1 MGSAGMMLW
10 HWNKNN
16 FNPST
21 LKRKENSMVITKM
34 KIITILSA
42 FILVILIISFQVGQ
56 TEEIPRITKEEA
68 KEILDNPHVIFLDL
82 RAGSD
87 WRASDMKIMGAI
99 REDPRNL
106 EGWIANYD
114 RQKTYILYCA

>member
-1 MGSAGMMLW
+1 MTVIW

-16 FNPST
+16 FNLST
-21 LKRKENSMVITKM
+21 IKRKENRMVITKM

-42 FILVILIISFQVGQ
+42 FILVVLITSFKVGQ

-68 KEILDNPHVIFLDL
+68 KEILDNPHVIFLDV

-106 EGWIANYD
+106 EEWIANYD